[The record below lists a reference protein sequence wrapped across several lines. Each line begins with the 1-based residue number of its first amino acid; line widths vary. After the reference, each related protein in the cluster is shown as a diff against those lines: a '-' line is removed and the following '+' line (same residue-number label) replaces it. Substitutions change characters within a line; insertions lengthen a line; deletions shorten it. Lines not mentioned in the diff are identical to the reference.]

1 MLNTIIAHIGR
12 LSIIKEK
19 KEQYILACILTQKRL
34 VTTVPQP
41 HTCQNA
47 HNSTVNGGHMYQAT
61 QSKSDPLSVESYSG

>member
-1 MLNTIIAHIGR
+1 MLNTIIAHIGSP
-12 LSIIKEK
+12 SIII
-19 KEQYILACILTQKRL
+19 EQIERYILACILTQRL